1 MIQFIFVYKN
11 NIFSN
16 NQKNLRKNHGP
27 TKFSISE
34 LLIKLI
40 ALKAIKEYLLK
51 EFIELLLPTL
61 LSNLLKYLYNF
72 L

>member
-11 NIFSN
+11 NLFSN

-27 TKFSISE
+27 TKFSITK
-34 LLIKLI
+34 LLIKLT
-40 ALKAIKEYLLK
+40 ALKAIKEYLSK
-51 EFIELLLPTL
+51 ECIELLLPSL
-61 LSNLLKYLYNF
+61 LSNFLKYQYNF